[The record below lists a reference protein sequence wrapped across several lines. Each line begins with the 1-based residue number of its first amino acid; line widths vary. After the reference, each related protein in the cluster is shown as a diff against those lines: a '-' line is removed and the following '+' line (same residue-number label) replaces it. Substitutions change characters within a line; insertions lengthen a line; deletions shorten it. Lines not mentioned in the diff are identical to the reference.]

1 MAASDDLTLRIRSRG
16 GRAAARDVDDTRK
29 SVDKFG
35 RSSRS
40 SAKHATLLG
49 KATHGLFKPFHH
61 LRDEAFGLAKGVAA
75 AGLAFGS
82 VEGIKRSI
90 ETTDTLVKNTVKLH
104 NQFGLTEE
112 AASGLAG
119 VLQARDLSPE
129 GLQMGL
135 TQLARQLRDAEH
147 GSKNAQG
154 AFRIFGMSARD
165 VHVALGSRDGLS
177 NTFTT
182 VVDQLSDMPGGA
194 RKAALSQQLLGRAAR
209 GLSPLLQ
216 EGALGLKQQLR
227 WAKEFG
233 VTLDEHTVGSV
244 EDMAA
249 AQTEAQYAMLG
260 LQIQLGRFAAPAVA
274 KANVALADIIRSFRE
289 GRPEGHQFSRT
300 VYQLGVDL
308 EPVGR
313 GLLAVGGFL
322 KDHPRLLRIAALG
335 YLAYRTKVL
344 KLISFGPLAYG
355 KGLIAGR
362 AYSLGFERGALTGA
376 GRQRFLG
383 VGRGIG
389 RIIGPAAAVIIASEI
404 AQALGSE
411 NADPLLFLHPPAAGG
426 KHDTIPRNK
435 RGTGNINNAVAYF
448 RKHPRELTPAVVNSM
463 SQGQRN
469 ALGVHTVP
477 NATGGEIVIHN
488 TVKLDGK
495 EIAKSV
501 HRQAVKR
508 KATG

>member
-16 GRAAARDVDDTRK
+16 GRAAARDVD
-29 SVDKFG
+29 KFG
-35 RSSRS
+35 HSSRN

-61 LRDEAFGLAKGVAA
+61 LREEALGLAKGVAA

-90 ETTDTLVKNTVKLH
+90 ETTDTLVKNTVKLRT
-104 NQFGLTEE
+104 QFGLSTE
-112 AASGLAG
+112 AASGLGA
-119 VLQARDLSPE
+119 VLQARDLQPQ
-129 GLQMGL
+129 GLTMGL
-135 TQLARQLRDAEH
+135 TALSKQLVAAEH
-147 GSKNAQG
+147 GSKTAQG
-154 AFRIFGMSARD
+154 AFRMFGIRARD
-165 VHVALGSRDGLS
+165 VHAALGSRDGLS
-177 NTFTT
+177 NVFQT

-194 RKAALSQQLLGRAAR
+194 RKAAVSQQLLGRASR
-209 GLSPLLQ
+209 GLAPLLQ
-216 EGALGLKQQLR
+216 EGALGLKQQLK

-249 AQTEAQYAMLG
+249 AQTQAQYAMLG

-274 KANVALADIIRSFRE
+274 KANIALADVVRSFRD
-289 GRPEGHQFSRT
+289 GRPEGHKFSRT

-313 GLLAVGGFL
+313 GLLAVGGYL
-322 KDHPRLLRIAALG
+322 KDHPRLLRAAAEG
-335 YLAYRTKVL
+335 YIAYRLKLL
-344 KLISFGPLAYG
+344 KLISIAPLAYG

-362 AYSLGFERGALTGA
+362 MYSLGFERGSLT
-376 GRQRFLG
+376 G
-383 VGRGIG
+383 VGRARFLSVG
-389 RIIGPAAAVIIASEI
+389 RGLGRLVGVAAGVVIASEI
-404 AQALGSE
+404 ARAVGAE

-426 KHDTIPRNK
+426 RHDTIPRNK
-435 RGTGNINNAVAYF
+435 RGTGNIDNAVAYF
-448 RKHPRELTPAVVNSM
+448 RKHPREMTPAVVNSM

-477 NATGGEIVIHN
+477 NAAGGEVVVH
-488 TVKLDGK
+488 THVHLDGK